1 MKAMARQLWRSGTPS
16 AAGFGLVEL
25 LLAMALGLMVCG
37 GMIQALVGEGQNAQR
52 FTWMLRERA
61 HQRRA
66 MALIRDDLE
75 RSTAVVGAELAPEP
89 VSCGLAGR
97 KPVLQ
102 LRVPVSTG
110 EATITYS
117 VGEPPSGIWSGQ
129 VLVRCGPA
137 YRLDGTVDLGSTFQS
152 RVVLDGLASDPT
164 PWSGCGQLSG
174 GQVLNGSAALPFS
187 ACLDPASGLVGM
199 RLEQSAAAANG
210 PVRRV
215 RSEAVAG
222 AG

>member
-1 MKAMARQLWRSGTPS
+1 MARQLWRSAPPS

-25 LLAMALGLMVCG
+25 LLAMVLGLMVCG

-52 FTWMLRERA
+52 FSWMVRERA

-75 RSTAVVGAELAPEP
+75 RATAVVGAGVAPDA

-97 KPVLQ
+97 TPVLQ

-110 EATITYS
+110 VATITYS
-117 VGEPPSGIWSGQ
+117 VGAAPSGIWRGR
-129 VLVRCGPA
+129 VLMRCGPA
-137 YRLDGTVDLGSTFQS
+137 YRLDGSVNPASTFQS
-152 RVVLDGLASDPT
+152 LVVLDGLAGDPT

-174 GQVLNGSAALPFS
+174 GQVLNSSAALPFS
-187 ACLDPASGLVGM
+187 ACLDPVSGLVAM
-199 RLEQSAAAANG
+199 RLEQSSAVANG
-210 PVRRV
+210 PARRV

-222 AG
+222 MG

>member
-1 MKAMARQLWRSGTPS
+1 MARQPWRSAISS

-25 LLAMALGLMVCG
+25 LLAMAMGLMVCG

-52 FTWMLRERA
+52 FSWMVRERA

-75 RSTAVVGAELAPEP
+75 RATAVVSAAVEPEA

-97 KPVLQ
+97 RPVLQ
-102 LRVPVSTG
+102 MRVPVSTG

-117 VGEPPSGIWSGQ
+117 VGAAPSGIWRGW
-129 VLVRCGPA
+129 VLMRCGPA
-137 YRLDGTVDLGSTFQS
+137 YRLDGSVNPGSAFQS
-152 RVVLDGLASDPT
+152 LVVLDGLASDPA

-174 GQVLNGSAALPFS
+174 GQVLNSSAALPFS
-187 ACLDPASGLVGM
+187 ACLDPVSGLVAM
-199 RLEQSAAAANG
+199 RLEQSAAVANG